1 MCWSYP
7 DPATTVPGI
16 DNTAGSCFP
25 VQRTHKNNSFPVQ
38 RTHKN
43 NSFPKLTIPMLLN
56 CQSSFDK
63 HFEIYEKHAF
73 FAAVRLVWLK
83 MQIGIFW

>member
-25 VQRTHKNNSFPVQ
+25 VQRTD
-38 RTHKN
+38 KN